1 MRSIRLSVATIA
13 LLALLACGSLAVD
26 AAAGLYTS
34 RDHVVELTSAN
45 FQKEVIGSSDVWL
58 VEFYGECDTQR
69 GDREA
74 AGERATDSEPA
85 ELGPAAQLGSA
96 SVATTAVSRIR
107 CSWMQI

>member
-1 MRSIRLSVATIA
+1 MHSYRLSVVTVA

-58 VEFYGECDTQR
+58 VEFYGE
-69 GDREA
+69 
-74 AGERATDSEPA
+74 
-85 ELGPAAQLGSA
+85 
-96 SVATTAVSRIR
+96 
-107 CSWMQI
+107 